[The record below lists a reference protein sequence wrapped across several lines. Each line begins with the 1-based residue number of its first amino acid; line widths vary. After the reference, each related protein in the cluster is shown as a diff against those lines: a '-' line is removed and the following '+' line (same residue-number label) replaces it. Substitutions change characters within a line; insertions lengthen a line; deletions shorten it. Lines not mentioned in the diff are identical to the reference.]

1 MYTYLIGYCDEVRPL
16 TRFDKKSGETIST
29 IDVTVTFES
38 NDQDGYLIKSTETIS
53 FDAKLKPKFD
63 SVKGK
68 FIAIPY
74 RFLNTRTGAY
84 MFPDDS
90 LDFQVFSKNP
100 FISKEVTK

>member
-16 TRFDKKSGETIST
+16 TRVDKKSGETIST

-74 RFLNTRTGAY
+74 RFLNTRTCAY